1 MEQVLEVS
9 KRRYDP
15 LHPVV
20 CMDEQP
26 KQLIAELSQPL
37 ALAPSQPARFD

>member
-1 MEQVLEVS
+1 MG
-9 KRRYDP
+9 
-15 LHPVV
+15 
-20 CMDEQP
+20 EQP